1 MTDLKTRETSDIIA
15 ADKVEG
21 TPVFGASRDR
31 MGDVKSIMINKRTG
45 KVEYAVLSIGGV
57 LGMGAKLHPVPWS
70 KLDYNTELD
79 GFLLNVT
86 VDQLKKAPTFE
97 PNEGFL
103 LNPDRRSETEVYS
116 YYGEQPPRS

>member
-1 MTDLKTRETSDIIA
+1 MTDLKTRESNDIIA

-21 TPVFGASRDR
+21 TPVFGANRDK

-70 KLDYNTELD
+70 KLDYNTDLN

-86 VDQLKKAPTFE
+86 EEQLKKAPTVDA
-97 PNEGFL
+97 NEGFM
-103 LNPDRRSETEVYS
+103 LNADRQRETEVYS
-116 YYGEQPPRS
+116 FYDERPYWS